1 MSERRG
7 EREKEKD
14 VIKVIQYLL
23 NWLQRARVSFEKNE
37 SLITINDYL
46 ILFVSEIVE
55 WCVVMDPRAPHSI

>member
-37 SLITINDYL
+37 SLINDYL

>member
-55 WCVVMDPRAPHSI
+55 WCVVMDPRALHSI